1 MPVLRSFLAPQNI
14 LGGIKLKEILKTGSF
29 LLPAILIYGIVVV
42 FPTLYSIVLSF
53 CEWNGLGEKKF
64 IGLKNYVHLFT
75 EDNIFYIALKN
86 NIIWIILTVCLTVL
100 LALVLALV
108 LNKKFKG
115 RIVYRAIFYFPYM
128 LSWIIVG
135 IIWKWMYN
143 PNFGLINQFL
153 DMIGLDFLKGAY
165 LSNTNIALYCV
176 FIAALWQ
183 GLGQPM
189 LYFLAG
195 LQTMPSDILEAARI
209 DGAGRF
215 SLFIRIIVPMLKET
229 FVIVLATQIIA
240 SMKVYDIVYVMTDG
254 GPANSTQT
262 LATYMYNQTFTY
274 SNLGMGSAIATIMVL
289 IMMIVIVPYVAFSTK
304 ED

>member
-1 MPVLRSFLAPQNI
+1 MKE
-14 LGGIKLKEILKTGSF
+14 KLKICSF
-29 LLPAILIYGIVVV
+29 LLPAIVIYGIVVI
-42 FPTLYSIVLSF
+42 FPTVYSVILSL

-64 IGLKNYVHLFT
+64 IGLKNYIHLFT
-75 EDNIFYIALKN
+75 KDSVFYTALKN
-86 NIIWIILTVCLTVL
+86 NILWIILTICLTVL

-108 LNKKFKG
+108 LNRNFKG

-143 PNFGLINQFL
+143 PNFGLINQFF
-153 DMIGLDFLKGAY
+153 DAIGLDALKGVY
-165 LSNTNIALYCV
+165 LSNTKIALYCV
-176 FIAALWQ
+176 FVAALWQ

-195 LQTMPSDILEAARI
+195 LQTLPNDILEAARI
-209 DGAGRF
+209 DGAGKI
-215 SLFIRIIVPMLKET
+215 SLFIRVIVPMLKET

-254 GPANSTQT
+254 GPANATQT

-274 SNLGMGSAIATIMVL
+274 SNLGIGSAIATVMVL
-289 IMMIVIVPYVAFSTK
+289 IMMIVIIPYVAFSTK

>member
-1 MPVLRSFLAPQNI
+1 M
-14 LGGIKLKEILKTGSF
+14 KEKFKTGLF
-29 LLPAILIYGIVVV
+29 LFPALFIYIIVVV
-42 FPTLYSIVLSF
+42 FPTVYSLFLSF
-53 CEWNGLGEKKF
+53 CDWNGLGAKKF
-64 IGLKNYVHLFT
+64 VGLKNYIQLFT
-75 EDNIFYIALKN
+75 SDSVFYTALRN
-86 NIIWIILTVCLTVL
+86 NIIWIILTICLTVL
-100 LALVLALV
+100 LALLLALV
-108 LNKKFKG
+108 LNRGFRG

-143 PNFGLINQFL
+143 PNFGLINQVL
-153 DMIGLDFLKGAY
+153 GMVGLDSLKGAY
-165 LSNTNIALYCV
+165 LSNTKMALYCV

-195 LQTMPSDILEAARI
+195 LQTLPNDILEAAKI
-209 DGAGRF
+209 DGAGKF
-215 SLFIRIIVPMLKET
+215 NLFFRVIVPMLKET

-274 SNLGMGSAIATIMVL
+274 SNLGVGSAIATVMVL
-289 IMMIVIVPYVAFSTK
+289 IMMVVIVPYVAFSTK
-304 ED
+304 DE

>member
-1 MPVLRSFLAPQNI
+1 M
-14 LGGIKLKEILKTGSF
+14 KEKFKTGLF
-29 LLPAILIYGIVVV
+29 LFPTLFIYIIVVV
-42 FPTLYSIVLSF
+42 FPTVYSLFLSF
-53 CEWNGLGEKKF
+53 CDWNGLGAKKF
-64 IGLKNYVHLFT
+64 VGLKNYIQLFT
-75 EDNIFYIALKN
+75 SDSVFYTALRN
-86 NIIWIILTVCLTVL
+86 NIIWIILTICLTVL
-100 LALVLALV
+100 LLLALV
-108 LNKKFKG
+108 LNRSFRG

-143 PNFGLINQFL
+143 PNFGLINQVL
-153 DMIGLDFLKGAY
+153 GMVGLDSLKGAY
-165 LSNTNIALYCV
+165 LSNTKMALYCV

-195 LQTMPSDILEAARI
+195 LQTLPNDILEAAKI
-209 DGAGRF
+209 DGAGKF
-215 SLFIRIIVPMLKET
+215 NLFFRVIVPMLKET

-274 SNLGMGSAIATIMVL
+274 SNLGVGSAIATVMVL
-289 IMMIVIVPYVAFSTK
+289 IMMVVIVPYVAFSTK
-304 ED
+304 DE

>member
-1 MPVLRSFLAPQNI
+1 M
-14 LGGIKLKEILKTGSF
+14 KEKFKTGLF
-29 LLPAILIYGIVVV
+29 LFPALFIYIIVVV
-42 FPTLYSIVLSF
+42 FPTVYSLFLSF
-53 CEWNGLGEKKF
+53 CVWNGLGAKKF
-64 IGLKNYVHLFT
+64 VGLMNYIQLFT
-75 EDNIFYIALKN
+75 SDSVFYTALRN
-86 NIIWIILTVCLTVL
+86 NIIWIILTICLTVL
-100 LALVLALV
+100 LALLLALV
-108 LNKKFKG
+108 LNRSFRG

-143 PNFGLINQFL
+143 PNFGLINQVL
-153 DMIGLDFLKGAY
+153 GMVGLDSLKGAY
-165 LSNTNIALYCV
+165 LSNTKMALYCV

-195 LQTMPSDILEAARI
+195 LQTLPNDILEAAKI
-209 DGAGRF
+209 DGAGKF
-215 SLFIRIIVPMLKET
+215 NLFFRVIVPMLKET

-240 SMKVYDIVYVMTDG
+240 YMKVYDIVYVMTDG

-274 SNLGMGSAIATIMVL
+274 SNLGVGSAIATVMVL
-289 IMMIVIVPYVAFSTK
+289 IMMVVIVPYVAFSTK
-304 ED
+304 DE

>member
-1 MPVLRSFLAPQNI
+1 M
-14 LGGIKLKEILKTGSF
+14 KEKFKTGLF
-29 LLPAILIYGIVVV
+29 LFPALFIYIIVVV
-42 FPTLYSIVLSF
+42 FPTVYSLFLSF
-53 CEWNGLGEKKF
+53 CDWNGLGAKKF
-64 IGLKNYVHLFT
+64 VGLKNYIQLFT
-75 EDNIFYIALKN
+75 SDSVFYTALRN
-86 NIIWIILTVCLTVL
+86 NIIWIILTICLTVL
-100 LALVLALV
+100 LALLLALV
-108 LNKKFKG
+108 LNRSFRG

-143 PNFGLINQFL
+143 PNFGLINQVL
-153 DMIGLDFLKGAY
+153 GMVGLDSLKGAY
-165 LSNTNIALYCV
+165 LSNTKMALYCV

-195 LQTMPSDILEAARI
+195 LQTLPNDILEAAKI
-209 DGAGRF
+209 DGAGKF
-215 SLFIRIIVPMLKET
+215 NLFFRVIVPMLRET

-274 SNLGMGSAIATIMVL
+274 SNLGVGSAIATVMVL
-289 IMMIVIVPYVAFSTK
+289 IMMVVIVPYVAFSTK
-304 ED
+304 DE

>member
-1 MPVLRSFLAPQNI
+1 M
-14 LGGIKLKEILKTGSF
+14 KEKFKTGLF
-29 LLPAILIYGIVVV
+29 LFPALFIYIIVVV
-42 FPTLYSIVLSF
+42 FPTVYSLFLSF
-53 CEWNGLGEKKF
+53 CDWNGLGAKKF
-64 IGLKNYVHLFT
+64 VGLKNYIQLFT
-75 EDNIFYIALKN
+75 SDSVFYTALRN
-86 NIIWIILTVCLTVL
+86 NIIWIILTICLTVL
-100 LALVLALV
+100 LALLLALV
-108 LNKKFKG
+108 LNRSFRG

-143 PNFGLINQFL
+143 PNFGLINQVL
-153 DMIGLDFLKGAY
+153 GMVGLDSLKGAY
-165 LSNTNIALYCV
+165 LSNTKMALYCV

-195 LQTMPSDILEAARI
+195 LQTLPNDILEAAKI
-209 DGAGRF
+209 DGAGKIN
-215 SLFIRIIVPMLKET
+215 LFFRVIVPMLKET

-262 LATYMYNQTFTY
+262 LATYMYDQTFSY
-274 SNLGMGSAIATIMVL
+274 SNLGVGSAIATVMVL
-289 IMMIVIVPYVAFSTK
+289 IMMVVIVPYVAFSTK
-304 ED
+304 DE

>member
-1 MPVLRSFLAPQNI
+1 M
-14 LGGIKLKEILKTGSF
+14 KEKFKTGLF
-29 LLPAILIYGIVVV
+29 LFPALFIYIIVVV
-42 FPTLYSIVLSF
+42 FPTVYSLFLSF
-53 CEWNGLGEKKF
+53 CDWNGLGAKKF
-64 IGLKNYVHLFT
+64 VGLKNYIQLFT
-75 EDNIFYIALKN
+75 SDSVFYTALRN
-86 NIIWIILTVCLTVL
+86 NIIWIILTICLTVL
-100 LALVLALV
+100 LALLLALV
-108 LNKKFKG
+108 LNRSFRG

-143 PNFGLINQFL
+143 PNFGLINQVL
-153 DMIGLDFLKGAY
+153 GMMGLDSLKGAY
-165 LSNTNIALYCV
+165 LSNTKMALYCV

-195 LQTMPSDILEAARI
+195 LQTLPNDILEAAKI
-209 DGAGRF
+209 DGAGKF
-215 SLFIRIIVPMLKET
+215 NLFFRVIVPMLKET

-274 SNLGMGSAIATIMVL
+274 SNLGVGSAIATVMVL
-289 IMMIVIVPYVAFSTK
+289 IMMVVIVPYVAFSTK
-304 ED
+304 DE

>member
-1 MPVLRSFLAPQNI
+1 MKEKFKIGLFL
-14 LGGIKLKEILKTGSF
+14 F
-29 LLPAILIYGIVVV
+29 PALFIYIIVVV
-42 FPTLYSIVLSF
+42 FPTVYSLFLSF
-53 CEWNGLGEKKF
+53 CDWNGLGAKKF
-64 IGLKNYVHLFT
+64 VGLKNYIQLFT
-75 EDNIFYIALKN
+75 SDSVFYTALRN
-86 NIIWIILTVCLTVL
+86 NIIWIILTICLTVL
-100 LALVLALV
+100 LALLLALV
-108 LNKKFKG
+108 LNRSFRG

-143 PNFGLINQFL
+143 PNFGLINQVL
-153 DMIGLDFLKGAY
+153 GMVGLDSLKGAY
-165 LSNTNIALYCV
+165 LSNTKMALYCV

-195 LQTMPSDILEAARI
+195 LQTLPNDILEAAKI
-209 DGAGRF
+209 DGAGKF
-215 SLFIRIIVPMLKET
+215 NLFFRVIVPMLKET

-274 SNLGMGSAIATIMVL
+274 SNLGVGSAIATVMVL
-289 IMMIVIVPYVAFSTK
+289 IMMVVIVPYVAFSTK
-304 ED
+304 DE

>member
-1 MPVLRSFLAPQNI
+1 M
-14 LGGIKLKEILKTGSF
+14 KEKFKTGLF
-29 LLPAILIYGIVVV
+29 LFPALFIYIIVVV
-42 FPTLYSIVLSF
+42 FPTVYSLFLSF
-53 CEWNGLGEKKF
+53 CDWNGLGAKKF
-64 IGLKNYVHLFT
+64 VGLKNYIQLFT
-75 EDNIFYIALKN
+75 SDSVFYTALRN
-86 NIIWIILTVCLTVL
+86 NIIWIILTICLTVL
-100 LALVLALV
+100 LALLLALV
-108 LNKKFKG
+108 LNRSFRG

-143 PNFGLINQFL
+143 PNFGLINQVL
-153 DMIGLDFLKGAY
+153 GMVGLDSLKGAY
-165 LSNTNIALYCV
+165 LSNTKMALYCV

-195 LQTMPSDILEAARI
+195 LQTLPNDILEAAKI
-209 DGAGRF
+209 DGAGKIN
-215 SLFIRIIVPMLKET
+215 LFFRVIVPMLKET

-274 SNLGMGSAIATIMVL
+274 SNLGVGSAIATVMVL
-289 IMMIVIVPYVAFSTK
+289 IMMVVIVPYVAFSTK
-304 ED
+304 DD

>member
-1 MPVLRSFLAPQNI
+1 M
-14 LGGIKLKEILKTGSF
+14 KEKFKTGLF
-29 LLPAILIYGIVVV
+29 LFPALFIYIIVVV
-42 FPTLYSIVLSF
+42 FPTVYSLFLSF
-53 CEWNGLGEKKF
+53 CDWNGLGAKKF
-64 IGLKNYVHLFT
+64 VGLKNYIQLFT
-75 EDNIFYIALKN
+75 SDSVFYTALRN
-86 NIIWIILTVCLTVL
+86 NIIWIILTICLTVL
-100 LALVLALV
+100 LALLLALV
-108 LNKKFKG
+108 LNRSFRG

-143 PNFGLINQFL
+143 PNFGLINQVL
-153 DMIGLDFLKGAY
+153 GMVGLDSLKGAY
-165 LSNTNIALYCV
+165 LSNTKMALYCV

-195 LQTMPSDILEAARI
+195 LQTLPNDILEAAKI
-209 DGAGRF
+209 DGAGKF
-215 SLFIRIIVPMLKET
+215 NLFFRVIVPMLKET

-262 LATYMYNQTFTY
+262 LATYMYDQTFTY
-274 SNLGMGSAIATIMVL
+274 SNLGVGSAIATVMVL
-289 IMMIVIVPYVAFSTK
+289 IMMVVIVPYVAFSTK
-304 ED
+304 DE

>member
-1 MPVLRSFLAPQNI
+1 M
-14 LGGIKLKEILKTGSF
+14 KEKFKTGLF
-29 LLPAILIYGIVVV
+29 LFPALFIYIIVVV
-42 FPTLYSIVLSF
+42 FPTVYSLFLSF
-53 CEWNGLGEKKF
+53 CDWNGLGAKKF
-64 IGLKNYVHLFT
+64 VGLKNYIQLFT
-75 EDNIFYIALKN
+75 SDSVFYTALRN
-86 NIIWIILTVCLTVL
+86 NIIWIILTICLTVL
-100 LALVLALV
+100 LALLLALV
-108 LNKKFKG
+108 LNRSFRG

-143 PNFGLINQFL
+143 PNFGLINQVL
-153 DMIGLDFLKGAY
+153 GMVGLDSLKGAY
-165 LSNTNIALYCV
+165 LSNTKMALYCV

-195 LQTMPSDILEAARI
+195 LQTLPNDILEAAKI
-209 DGAGRF
+209 DGAGKF
-215 SLFIRIIVPMLKET
+215 NLFFRVIVPMLKET

-274 SNLGMGSAIATIMVL
+274 SNLGVGSAIATVMVL

-304 ED
+304 DE

>member
-1 MPVLRSFLAPQNI
+1 M
-14 LGGIKLKEILKTGSF
+14 KEKFKTGLF
-29 LLPAILIYGIVVV
+29 LFPALFIYIIVVV
-42 FPTLYSIVLSF
+42 FPTVYSLFLSF
-53 CEWNGLGEKKF
+53 CDWNGLGAKKF
-64 IGLKNYVHLFT
+64 VGLKNYIQLFT
-75 EDNIFYIALKN
+75 SDSVFYTALRN
-86 NIIWIILTVCLTVL
+86 NIIWIILTICLTVL
-100 LALVLALV
+100 LALLLALV
-108 LNKKFKG
+108 LNRSFRG

-135 IIWKWMYN
+135 IIWKWMYH
-143 PNFGLINQFL
+143 PNFGLINQVL
-153 DMIGLDFLKGAY
+153 GMVGLDSLKGAY
-165 LSNTNIALYCV
+165 LSNTKMALYCV

-195 LQTMPSDILEAARI
+195 LQTLPNDILEAAKI
-209 DGAGRF
+209 DGAGKF
-215 SLFIRIIVPMLKET
+215 NLFFRVIVPMLKET

-274 SNLGMGSAIATIMVL
+274 SNLGVGSAIATVMVL
-289 IMMIVIVPYVAFSTK
+289 IMMVVIVPYVAFSTK
-304 ED
+304 DE

>member
-1 MPVLRSFLAPQNI
+1 M
-14 LGGIKLKEILKTGSF
+14 KEKFKTGLF
-29 LLPAILIYGIVVV
+29 LFPALFIYVIVVV
-42 FPTLYSIVLSF
+42 FPTVYSLFLSF
-53 CEWNGLGEKKF
+53 CDWNGLGSKKF
-64 IGLKNYVHLFT
+64 VGFKNYIQLFT
-75 EDNIFYIALKN
+75 SDSVFYTALKN
-86 NIIWIILTVCLTVL
+86 NIIWIILTICLTVL
-100 LALVLALV
+100 LALLLALV
-108 LNKKFKG
+108 LNRSFRG

-143 PNFGLINQFL
+143 PNFGLINQVL
-153 DMIGLDFLKGAY
+153 GMVGLDSLKGAY
-165 LSNTNIALYCV
+165 LSNTKMALYCV

-195 LQTMPSDILEAARI
+195 LQTLPNDILEAAKI
-209 DGAGRF
+209 DGAGKI
-215 SLFIRIIVPMLKET
+215 SLFFRVIVPMLKET

-254 GPANSTQT
+254 GPANATQT

-274 SNLGMGSAIATIMVL
+274 SNLGVGSAIATVMVL
-289 IMMIVIVPYVAFSTK
+289 IMMVVIVPYVAFSTK
-304 ED
+304 DE

>member
-1 MPVLRSFLAPQNI
+1 MKGKF
-14 LGGIKLKEILKTGSF
+14 KTGLF
-29 LLPAILIYGIVVV
+29 LFPALFIYIIVVV
-42 FPTLYSIVLSF
+42 FPTVYSLFLSF
-53 CEWNGLGEKKF
+53 CDWNGLGAKKF
-64 IGLKNYVHLFT
+64 VGLKNYIQLFT
-75 EDNIFYIALKN
+75 SDSVFYTALRN
-86 NIIWIILTVCLTVL
+86 NIIWIILTICLTVL
-100 LALVLALV
+100 LALLLALV
-108 LNKKFKG
+108 LNRSFRG

-143 PNFGLINQFL
+143 PNFGLINQVL
-153 DMIGLDFLKGAY
+153 GMVGLDSLKGAY
-165 LSNTNIALYCV
+165 LSNTKMALDCV

-195 LQTMPSDILEAARI
+195 LQTLPNDILEAAKI
-209 DGAGRF
+209 DGAGKF
-215 SLFIRIIVPMLKET
+215 NLFFRVIVPMLKET

-274 SNLGMGSAIATIMVL
+274 SNLGVGSAIATVMVL
-289 IMMIVIVPYVAFSTK
+289 IMMVVIVPYVAFSTK
-304 ED
+304 DE

>member
-1 MPVLRSFLAPQNI
+1 M
-14 LGGIKLKEILKTGSF
+14 KEKFKTGLF
-29 LLPAILIYGIVVV
+29 LFPALFIYIIVVV
-42 FPTLYSIVLSF
+42 FPTVYSLFLSF
-53 CEWNGLGEKKF
+53 CDWNGLGAKKF
-64 IGLKNYVHLFT
+64 VGLKNYIQLFT
-75 EDNIFYIALKN
+75 SDSVFYTALRN
-86 NIIWIILTVCLTVL
+86 NIIWIILTICLTVL
-100 LALVLALV
+100 LALLLALV
-108 LNKKFKG
+108 LNRSFRG

-143 PNFGLINQFL
+143 PNFGLINQVL
-153 DMIGLDFLKGAY
+153 GMVGLDSLKGAY
-165 LSNTNIALYCV
+165 LSNTKMALYCV

-195 LQTMPSDILEAARI
+195 LQTLPNDILEAAKI
-209 DGAGRF
+209 DGAGKF
-215 SLFIRIIVPMLKET
+215 NLFFRVIVPMLKET

-240 SMKVYDIVYVMTDG
+240 SMRVYDIVYVMTDG

-274 SNLGMGSAIATIMVL
+274 SNLGVGSAIATVMVL
-289 IMMIVIVPYVAFSTK
+289 IMMVVIVPYVAFSTK
-304 ED
+304 DE